1 MVGCRS
7 QRIFPLLVKNA
18 RNGAHGA
25 DSFSSVRNK
34 VKGSGQECPL
44 HTCKVLLCVLDLLA
58 GFVVDGEFFGYWF
71 QNGIELDEG
80 VLNGGVVLVAHCQQG
95 FLGGIASEVLLVSPK
110 LKYPHLSGKREE
122 SFTST
127 AMPIQSV

>member
-80 VLNGGVVLVAHCQQG
+80 VLNGGVVLVALPAGVSRGHRFGG
-95 FLGGIASEVLLVSPK
+95 FVGVAETEVSP
-110 LKYPHLSGKREE
+110 
-122 SFTST
+122 F
-127 AMPIQSV
+127 V